1 MTNVKTS
8 SLGFPRIGL
17 NREWKK
23 SLEAYWKGNTDRETF
38 LKEMDEQFLAAL
50 QTQLDQQIDI
60 IPVSDFTLYD
70 HVLDTAVMFNWIPKR
85 FKDVHDPLDTYFAMA
100 RGTKDAVSCEMT
112 KWFNTNY
119 HYIVPEFEKGAQY
132 RVTRNKPLED
142 YKRAKAALGTET
154 KPVILGLYTFVA
166 LAKGYEQQDIKDI
179 YSQMTP
185 LYIQVLKELE
195 QEGGKW
201 VQIDEPALVTA
212 SHEEA
217 AAVKEIYQTITEEVP
232 GVNILLQTY
241 FDSVDAYEELISFPV
256 AGIGLDFVHD
266 KGKNFEHLKAH
277 GFPKDKVLAAGI
289 LDGRNIWKANL
300 EERLD
305 LTLELIQSA
314 GVDEVWIQPANSL
327 LHVPVAKHPDEQLAD
342 DLLNGLSFAKEKL
355 LELTLL
361 KNGLVSGKAA
371 IQTEIDKAHGHLQAL
386 KQYGAATNSAF
397 AEEIDKLTEEDFKRP
412 TAFEE
417 RLRIQNESLGLPLL
431 PTTTIGSFPQTAE
444 VRSARQKWRKKE
456 WSDEQYEVFIQKETK
471 KWIDIQEDLGLD
483 VLVHGEFERT
493 DMVEY
498 FGEKLGGFAFTKYA
512 WVQSYG
518 SRCVRPPVI
527 YGDVEFK
534 EPMTV
539 KETVYAQSL
548 TSKKV
553 KGMLTGPV
561 TILNWSFAR
570 YDLPRKEIAFQIA
583 QALRKEVEALE
594 KAGIQIIQVDEPA
607 LREGLPL
614 KERDWDEYLK
624 WAAEAFRLS
633 TSSVEDT
640 TQIHTHM
647 CYSNFEDIVDTIED
661 LDADVITIEHS
672 RSHGGFLDYLEQHPY
687 LKGLGLGVYDIHSP
701 RVPSSD
707 EMLTIIE
714 DALKVCPADRFW
726 VNPDCGLKTRQPEET
741 IAALKHMVEAAKQA
755 RGKLAQTV

>member
-179 YSQMTP
+179 YNQMTP

-277 GFPKDKVLAAGI
+277 GFPKGKVLAAGI

-314 GVDEVWIQPANSL
+314 GVDEVWIQPSNSL

-342 DLLNGLSFAKEKL
+342 DLLIGLSFAKEKL

-371 IQTEIDKAHGHLQAL
+371 IQTEIDEAHGHLQAL

-672 RSHGGFLDYLEQHPY
+672 RSHGGFLEYLEQHPY

>member
-371 IQTEIDKAHGHLQAL
+371 IQTEIDEAHGHLQAL

>member
-1 MTNVKTS
+1 MTTVKTS

-23 SLEAYWKGNTDRETF
+23 SLEAYWKGKTDRETF
-38 LKEMDEQFLAAL
+38 LNEMDEQFIAAL
-50 QTQLDQQIDI
+50 KTQLDQQIDI
-60 IPVSDFTLYD
+60 IPVSDFTFYD
-70 HVLDTAVMFNWIPKR
+70 HVLDTAVMFNWIPER
-85 FKDVHDPLDTYFAMA
+85 FKHVNDPLDTYFAMA
-100 RGTKDAVSCEMT
+100 RGTKEAVSCEMT

-119 HYIVPEFEKGAQY
+119 HYIVPEYEKDAQF
-132 RVTRNKPLED
+132 RLTKNQPLED
-142 YKRAKAALGTET
+142 YRRAKEALGIET
-154 KPVILGLYTFVA
+154 KPVILGLYTFVT
-166 LAKGYEQQDIKDI
+166 LAKGYEKQDIQDI
-179 YSQMTP
+179 YQGMIP

-195 QEGGKW
+195 QEGVKW

-212 SHEEA
+212 SPDEVA
-217 AAVKEIYQTITEEVP
+217 AAKEIYQTIRAEVAGP
-232 GVNILLQTY
+232 NVLLQTY
-241 FDSVDAYEELISFPV
+241 FDSVDGYKELISFPV
-256 AGIGLDFVHD
+256 EGIGLDFVHD
-266 KGKNFEHLKAH
+266 KGKNLEQLKAH
-277 GFPKDKVLAAGI
+277 GFPQDKVLAAGI

-305 LTLELIQSA
+305 WITELIGGLGA
-314 GVDEVWIQPANSL
+314 TEVWIQPSNSL

-355 LELTLL
+355 LELNLL
-361 KNGLVSGKAA
+361 KQGLVSGKAA
-371 IQTEIDKAHGHLQAL
+371 VRAEINEAAGHLQAL
-386 KQYGAATNSAF
+386 KQFGTAADTAF
-397 AEEIDKLTEEDFKRP
+397 AEERNSLTRDDFSRP
-412 TAFEE
+412 TPFEE
-417 RLRIQNESLGLPLL
+417 RLRIQNESLGLPVL

-456 WSDEQYEVFIQKETK
+456 WSDEQYESFIKAETK
-471 KWIDIQEDLGLD
+471 KWIDIQEEIGLD

-548 TSKKV
+548 TSKQV

-570 YDLPRKEIAFQIA
+570 NDLPRKEIAFQIA
-583 QALRKEVEALE
+583 HALRKEVEALE

-614 KERDWDEYLK
+614 KERDWDEYLS

-633 TSSVEDT
+633 TSSVKDT

-672 RSHGGFLDYLEQHPY
+672 RSHGGFLDYLEKHPY

-701 RVPSSD
+701 RVPPAE
-707 EMLTIIE
+707 EMLSIIR

-741 IAALKHMVEAAKQA
+741 IAALKNMVEAAKQA
-755 RGKLAQTV
+755 RDQLAKTV

>member
-277 GFPKDKVLAAGI
+277 GFPKGKVLAAGI

-314 GVDEVWIQPANSL
+314 GVDEVWIQPSNSL

-371 IQTEIDKAHGHLQAL
+371 IQTEIDEAHGHLQAL

-397 AEEIDKLTEEDFKRP
+397 AEEIDKLTEEDFKRS

>member
-277 GFPKDKVLAAGI
+277 GFPKGKVLAAGI

-314 GVDEVWIQPANSL
+314 GVDEVWIQPSNSL

-371 IQTEIDKAHGHLQAL
+371 IQTEIDEAHGHLQAL

-444 VRSARQKWRKKE
+444 VRSARQKWRKKN
-456 WSDEQYEVFIQKETK
+456 
-471 KWIDIQEDLGLD
+471 G
-483 VLVHGEFERT
+483 
-493 DMVEY
+493 
-498 FGEKLGGFAFTKYA
+498 
-512 WVQSYG
+512 
-518 SRCVRPPVI
+518 
-527 YGDVEFK
+527 
-534 EPMTV
+534 
-539 KETVYAQSL
+539 L
-548 TSKKV
+548 TSSMKYLFRKKQRNGLTFRKTSDLTFSFTENSNGQTWLNISV
-553 KGMLTGPV
+553 KSSEDSP
-561 TILNWSFAR
+561 
-570 YDLPRKEIAFQIA
+570 LPNTPGFSHT
-583 QALRKEVEALE
+583 V
-594 KAGIQIIQVDEPA
+594 PA
-607 LREGLPL
+607 ASVRRSSMEMSSL
-614 KERDWDEYLK
+614 K
-624 WAAEAFRLS
+624 
-633 TSSVEDT
+633 
-640 TQIHTHM
+640 
-647 CYSNFEDIVDTIED
+647 
-661 LDADVITIEHS
+661 S
-672 RSHGGFLDYLEQHPY
+672 R
-687 LKGLGLGVYDIHSP
+687 
-701 RVPSSD
+701 
-707 EMLTIIE
+707 
-714 DALKVCPADRFW
+714 
-726 VNPDCGLKTRQPEET
+726 
-741 IAALKHMVEAAKQA
+741 
-755 RGKLAQTV
+755 

>member
-23 SLEAYWKGNTDRETF
+23 SLEAYWKGNKEREIF
-38 LKEMDEQFLAAL
+38 LNEMDKQFVAAL
-50 QTQLDQQIDI
+50 KTQVDQQIDI
-60 IPVSDFTLYD
+60 VPVSDFTFYD
-70 HVLDTAVMFNWIPKR
+70 HVLDAAVMFNWIPER
-85 FKDVHDPLDTYFAMA
+85 FKHINDPLDTYFAMA
-100 RGTKDAVSCEMT
+100 RGTKEAVSCEMT

-119 HYIVPEFEKGAQY
+119 HYIVPEYEKNAQY
-132 RVTRNKPLED
+132 RLTKNKPLED
-142 YKRAKAALGTET
+142 YRRAKEALGIET

-166 LAKGYEQQDIKDI
+166 LAKGYEKQDIKGI
-179 YSQMTP
+179 YESLIP
-185 LYIQVLKELE
+185 LYIQLLKELE
-195 QEGGKW
+195 EEGVKW

-212 SHEEA
+212 SHGEVA
-217 AAVKEIYQTITEEVP
+217 AAKDIYQAITAEVT
-232 GVNILLQTY
+232 GLNILLQTY

-256 AGIGLDFVHD
+256 EGIGLDFVHD
-266 KGKNFEHLKAH
+266 KGKNLEQVKAH

-300 EERLD
+300 GERLD
-305 LTLELIQSA
+305 WITELIGEL
-314 GVDEVWIQPANSL
+314 GVREVWIQPSNSL
-327 LHVPVAKHPDEQLAD
+327 LHVPVAKHPDEQLAG

-355 LELTLL
+355 SELSLL
-361 KNGLVSGKAA
+361 KEGLVSGKAA
-371 IQTEIDKAHGHLQAL
+371 VKEQIDAANGHLEAL
-386 KQYGAATNSAF
+386 KQFGTAANTAF
-397 AEEIDKLTEEDFKRP
+397 AEERNRLTEEDFKRVTP
-412 TAFEE
+412 FEE
-417 RLRIQNESLGLPLL
+417 RLRIQNESLGLPIL

-456 WSDEQYEVFIQKETK
+456 WSDEQYESFIKTETK
-471 KWIDIQEDLGLD
+471 KWIDIQEEIGLD

-548 TSKKV
+548 TSKHV

-583 QALRKEVEALE
+583 HALRKEVEALE

-614 KERDWDEYLK
+614 KERDWDEYIS

-633 TSSVEDT
+633 TSSVKDT

-672 RSHGGFLDYLEQHPY
+672 RSHGGFLDYLAKHPY

-701 RVPSSD
+701 RVPPTE
-707 EMLTIIE
+707 EMLSIIQ
-714 DALKVCPADRFW
+714 DALNVCPADRFW

-741 IAALKHMVEAAKQA
+741 IAALKNMVEAAKQA
-755 RGKLAQTV
+755 RDQLAQTV

>member
-23 SLEAYWKGNTDRETF
+23 SLEAYWKGNKERETF
-38 LKEMDEQFLAAL
+38 LNEMDKQFVAAL
-50 QTQLDQQIDI
+50 KTQVDQQIDI
-60 IPVSDFTLYD
+60 VPVSDFTFYD
-70 HVLDTAVMFNWIPKR
+70 HVLDTAVMFNWIPER
-85 FKDVHDPLDTYFAMA
+85 FKHINDPLDTYFAMA
-100 RGTKDAVSCEMT
+100 RGTKEAVSCEMT

-119 HYIVPEFEKGAQY
+119 HYIVPEYEKNAQY
-132 RVTRNKPLED
+132 RLTNNKPLED
-142 YKRAKAALGTET
+142 YRRAKEALGIET

-166 LAKGYEQQDIKDI
+166 LAKGYEKQDIKGI
-179 YSQMTP
+179 YKSMIP
-185 LYIQVLKELE
+185 LYIQLLKELE
-195 QEGGKW
+195 EEGVKW
-201 VQIDEPALVTA
+201 VQIDEPAFVTA
-212 SHEEA
+212 SSGEVA
-217 AAVKEIYQTITEEVP
+217 AAKDIYQAIAAEVS
-232 GVNILLQTY
+232 GLNILLQTY

-256 AGIGLDFVHD
+256 EGIGLDFVHD
-266 KGKNFEHLKAH
+266 KGKNLEQVKAH

-305 LTLELIQSA
+305 WITELIGEL
-314 GVDEVWIQPANSL
+314 GVGEVWIQPSNSL
-327 LHVPVAKHPDEQLAD
+327 LHVPVAKHPDEQLAG

-355 LELTLL
+355 SEISLL
-361 KNGLVSGKAA
+361 KEGLVSGKAA
-371 IQTEIDKAHGHLQAL
+371 VKEQIDAANRHLEAL
-386 KQYGAATNSAF
+386 KQFGTAADTAF
-397 AEEIDKLTEEDFKRP
+397 AEERNRLTAEDFKRATP
-412 TAFEE
+412 FEE
-417 RLRIQNESLGLPLL
+417 RLSIQSESLGLPIL

-456 WSDEQYEVFIQKETK
+456 WSDEQYEAFIKAETK
-471 KWIDIQEDLGLD
+471 KWIDIQEEVGLD

-548 TSKKV
+548 TSKQV

-583 QALRKEVEALE
+583 HALRKEVEALE

-614 KERDWDEYLK
+614 KERDWDEYLS

-633 TSSVEDT
+633 TSSVKDT

-647 CYSNFEDIVDTIED
+647 CYSNFEDIVDAIED

-672 RSHGGFLDYLEQHPY
+672 RSHGGFLDYLEKHPY

-701 RVPSSD
+701 RVPPAD
-707 EMLTIIE
+707 EMLSIIQ
-714 DALKVCPADRFW
+714 DALNVCPADRFW

-741 IAALKHMVEAAKQA
+741 IAALKNMVEAAKQA
-755 RGKLAQTV
+755 RDQLAQTV

>member
-277 GFPKDKVLAAGI
+277 GFPKGKVLAAGI

-300 EERLD
+300 EERLN

-314 GVDEVWIQPANSL
+314 GVDEVWIQPSNSL

-371 IQTEIDKAHGHLQAL
+371 IQTEIDEAHGHLQSL

-444 VRSARQKWRKKE
+444 VRRARQKWRKKE